1 MTALIYIIAGAAVA
15 VIIGKLLTRNAKIK
29 EAETKR
35 IEERKKVVTGANV
48 TDDITGV
55 GKGGVVKLPPFGSNV
70 APIETYVV
78 TRHRYSDGG
87 DPWYEL
93 VCQHGR
99 RELLIEWSRDGSKIE
114 VLAGYEDENPTLRD
128 LGLSESDLV
137 DFDEAE
143 EGEFEW
149 DGATFEY
156 DDSGTIT
163 YYENDGRSGES
174 YYSWDFESADGKRMI
189 SVEKWEGERKFNV
202 YHTWLI
208 NPDRIEVF
216 DGGDA

>member
-1 MTALIYIIAGAAVA
+1 M
-15 VIIGKLLTRNAKIK
+15 
-29 EAETKR
+29 
-35 IEERKKVVTGANV
+35 
-48 TDDITGV
+48 
-55 GKGGVVKLPPFGSNV
+55 
-70 APIETYVV
+70 
-78 TRHRYSDGG
+78 
-87 DPWYEL
+87 
-93 VCQHGR
+93 
-99 RELLIEWSRDGSKIE
+99 
-114 VLAGYEDENPTLRD
+114 LAPTLRD

-137 DFDEAE
+137 EFDEEE

-149 DGATFEY
+149 DGTTFEY

-174 YYSWDFESADGKRMI
+174 FYCWDFESADGKRMI

-202 YHTWLI
+202 YHSWLI